1 MLRGIPLDMVALGG
15 DILRSDRVSI
25 SGGSKKVQGGINAVT
40 GKTVRGRAVAAE
52 MAIGIALD
60 TLQMPIQMAVGRGI

>member
-1 MLRGIPLDMVALGG
+1 MDMVALGG

-25 SGGSKKVQGGINAVT
+25 SGGSKKVQGGINAVN